1 MPIFE
6 YRCGDCDHE
15 FELLVLKTL
24 GAPRC
29 PECGSGK
36 VEKLLSLPAVSSE
49 QTKKRAS
56 RAQRA
61 RNASTR
67 RDHAEAEAARIR
79 AHDDE

>member
-6 YRCGDCDHE
+6 YRCECGHE
-15 FELLVLKTL
+15 FELLVLKGQ

-29 PECGSGK
+29 PACGGK
-36 VEKLLSLPAVSSE
+36 RLEKLLSLPRVSSD

-67 RDHAEAEAARIR
+67 RDQAEAEAARMR
-79 AHDDE
+79 AHDDD